1 MDKKS
6 FINAINF
13 EDKNLLS
20 NLFDKIKLAEKI
32 SKPVFTCEF
41 YPPNVWRTVKDMSK
55 NFSIN
60 IHVNGIFEDC
70 ERRMLCFSVEEPQE
84 YPIQLLRIE
93 NKSKFESLSHKDYL
107 GAIMALGIKREKYG
121 DLILVEDSCYAAVS
135 EETSEYIIYNLDTI
149 GRCPC
154 KIEAI
159 EYFNAQNITAKFEN
173 LVIHSTSMRVDCVIS
188 SLCNLS
194 RSKAVDIIQGGKVLI
209 NYVDMHEKDKIIE
222 NGAVLT
228 IRGYGKFKF
237 IEELGSTQ
245 RGRLKLS
252 MKKYI

>member
-6 FINAINF
+6 FVNAINF

-41 YPPNVWRTVKDMSK
+41 YPPNVWRTIKDMNKS
-55 NFSIN
+55 FGIN
-60 IHVNGIFEDC
+60 IYTYGIFEDC
-70 ERRMLCFSVEEPQE
+70 ERQMLCFSTEEPVD
-84 YPIQLLRIE
+84 YPIQLIKIE
-93 NKSKFESLSHKDYL
+93 NKSKFESLGHRDYL

-121 DLILVEDSCYAAVS
+121 DLILVEDGCYAAVS
-135 EETSEYIIYNLDTI
+135 KEASDYIIYNLGTI

-154 KIEAI
+154 RVKTIEN
-159 EYFNAQNITAKFEN
+159 FNAQSISAKFEN
-173 LVIHSTSMRVDCVIS
+173 LVIHSTSMRLDCVIS
-188 SLCNLS
+188 SICNLS
-194 RSKAVDIIQGGKVLI
+194 RAKAVDIIQGGKVLI
-209 NYVDMHEKDKIIE
+209 DYVEMQEKDKIVE
-222 NGAVLT
+222 NGAVIT

-237 IEELGSTQ
+237 VEQLGSTQ

-252 MKKYI
+252 MKKYV

>member
-32 SKPVFTCEF
+32 LKPVFTCEF
-41 YPPNVWRTVKDMSK
+41 YPPNVWGTIKDMSK
-55 NFSIN
+55 SFGIN
-60 IHVNGIFEDC
+60 VYTYGIFEDC
-70 ERRMLCFSVEEPQE
+70 ERRMLCFSIEEPE
-84 YPIQLLRIE
+84 DYPVQLLKID
-93 NKSKFESLSHKDYL
+93 NKSKFESLGHRDYL

-121 DLILVEDSCYAAVS
+121 DLILVEGGCYAAVS
-135 EETSEYIIYNLDTI
+135 KEVSDYIIYNLDTI

-154 KIEAI
+154 RVETIEDI
-159 EYFNAQNITAKFEN
+159 NAKSISAEFEN
-173 LVIHSTSMRVDCVIS
+173 LVIHSTSMRLDCVIS

-194 RSKAVDIIQGGKVLI
+194 RSKAVDIIQGGKALI
-209 NYVDMHEKDKIIE
+209 DYVEIHEKDKIVE
-222 NGAVLT
+222 NGAVIT
-228 IRGYGKFKF
+228 VRGYGKFKF
-237 IEELGSTQ
+237 IEEFGSTQ
-245 RGRLKLS
+245 KGRLKLS